1 MLLKYKKAQSQLRYA
16 LQRQKTIST
25 NKLSRILQA
34 MNISLNEDN
43 RNKEVDFLK
52 ERIKEYER
60 RLQVVGQQLHNQKIK
75 NKRLRKRS
83 EKHDQTRDVHRV

>member
-1 MLLKYKKAQSQLRYA
+1 LKYKKAQSQLRYA